1 MKEVH
6 GMNWLQAAKER
17 QDELVQELQE
27 LVQINSILDEDTR
40 TTEIPFGNGP
50 LQALEWLLSKGQ
62 KEGLLTKNVDN
73 YAGHIEMGA
82 GEELLGILCHVDVV
96 PIGDD
101 ADWTYPP
108 FSGTVADGK
117 LYARGAI
124 DDKGPTVAAWMAM
137 KLVKDAGIQL
147 DKRVRMIVG
156 TDEETGFRCVDHY
169 FKQEEMPSIGFA
181 PDADFPLINAE
192 KGIAELVFS
201 QNKVGDATKEQL
213 LLFNAGKRPN
223 MVPDLAKATV
233 QHASTQFEQNFQ
245 TFLSKNQL
253 DGSLLMEDSRYI
265 ITIKGKAAH
274 AMEPEK
280 GVNAAVYLAA
290 FLQQELTTE
299 SSKQFVDFIA
309 DVFYQDHYG
318 HQLELQFEDAMSGHT
333 TLNPGIVSY
342 DVSKGGS
349 LVISM
354 RYSVSYPF
362 DEKITE
368 AQRLV
373 VKRGFSLD
381 IQDDSKPH
389 YVSEDDPFIQ
399 TLASIYRRQSGD
411 TETPLLSTGGG
422 TYARV
427 LKKGVAFGMLFPGEQ
442 DVAHRAD
449 EFVVVE
455 NLVKA
460 AAIYAEAIVELAG
473 KK

>member
-1 MKEVH
+1 
-6 GMNWLQAAKER
+6 MNWLQAAKER

-50 LQALEWLLSKGQ
+50 LQALEWLLAKGQ

-96 PIGDD
+96 PIGDE

-233 QHASTQFEQNFQ
+233 QHASAQFEQNFQ

>member
-1 MKEVH
+1 MD
-6 GMNWLQAAKER
+6 WLQAATER
-17 QDELVQELQE
+17 QDELIQDLQE
-27 LVQINSILDEDTR
+27 LVQIKSVLDEDTI
-40 TTEIPFGNGP
+40 TSEVPFGDGP
-50 LQALEWLLSKGQ
+50 LKALEWLLDKGQ
-62 KEGLLTKNVDN
+62 AEGLLTKNVDN
-73 YAGHIEMGA
+73 YAGHIEMGT
-82 GEELLGILCHVDVV
+82 GEDLLGILCHVDVV
-96 PIGDD
+96 PIGDE

-108 FSGTVADGK
+108 FSGTIADGK

-124 DDKGPTVAAWMAM
+124 DDKGPTIAAWMAM

-147 DKRVRMIVG
+147 SKRVRMIIG

-169 FKQEEMPSIGFA
+169 FKQEEMPTIGFA

-201 QNKVGDATKEQL
+201 QNKIGDETKEQL

-223 MVPDLAKATV
+223 MVPDFAEAKV
-233 QHASTQFEQNFQ
+233 QFVSQQFEQNFQ

-253 DGSLLMEDSRYI
+253 EGTLLMEGSRYI

-299 SSKQFVDFIA
+299 ASKQFVDFIA
-309 DVFYQDHYG
+309 EAFYQDHYG
-318 HQLELQFEDAMSGHT
+318 LHLNLQFEDEMSGKT

-342 DVSKGGS
+342 DVAKGGS
-349 LVISM
+349 MVISM
-354 RYSVSYPF
+354 RYAVTYPF
-362 DEKITE
+362 DKKITA
-368 AQRLV
+368 AQRYTV
-373 VKRGFSLD
+373 TKGFSLD
-381 IQDDSKPH
+381 IQDNSKPH
-389 YVSEDDPFIQ
+389 YVSENDPFIQ
-399 TLASIYRRQSGD
+399 TLTEIYRRQTGD
-411 TETPLLSTGGG
+411 YETPLLSTGGG

-427 LKKGVAFGMLFPGEQ
+427 MKKGVAFGMLFPGEP

>member
-1 MKEVH
+1 
-6 GMNWLQAAKER
+6 MNWLQAAKER

-50 LQALEWLLSKGQ
+50 LQALEWLLAKGQ

-233 QHASTQFEQNFQ
+233 QHASAQFEQNFQ

-373 VKRGFSLD
+373 VKRGFSFD

>member
-1 MKEVH
+1 
-6 GMNWLQAAKER
+6 MNWLQAAKER

-27 LVQINSILDEDTR
+27 LVQINSILDEDTK

-50 LQALEWLLSKGQ
+50 LQALEWLLAKGQ

-96 PIGDD
+96 PIGDE

-223 MVPDLAKATV
+223 MVPDLAQAKV
-233 QHASTQFEQNFQ
+233 QHVSAQFEQNFQ

-253 DGSLLMEDSRYI
+253 DGSLFMEDSRYI

-299 SSKQFVDFIA
+299 TSKQFVDFIA

-427 LKKGVAFGMLFPGEQ
+427 LKKGVAFGMLFPGS
-442 DVAHRAD
+442 RMWRIGRMS
-449 EFVVVE
+449 
-455 NLVKA
+455 L
-460 AAIYAEAIVELAG
+460 
-473 KK
+473 

>member
-1 MKEVH
+1 
-6 GMNWLQAAKER
+6 MNWLQAAKER

-50 LQALEWLLSKGQ
+50 LQALEWLLAKGQ

-96 PIGDD
+96 PIGDE

-108 FSGTVADGK
+108 FSGTVVDGK

-233 QHASTQFEQNFQ
+233 QHASAQFEQNFQ

-473 KK
+473 KKIT

>member
-1 MKEVH
+1 
-6 GMNWLQAAKER
+6 MNWLQAAKER

-27 LVQINSILDEDTR
+27 LVKINSILDEDTK

-50 LQALEWLLSKGQ
+50 LQALEWLLAKGQ

-73 YAGHIEMGA
+73 YAGHIEMGE

-96 PIGDD
+96 PIGDE

-201 QNKVGDATKEQL
+201 HNKVGDATKEQL

-223 MVPDLAKATV
+223 MVPDLAEAKV
-233 QHASTQFEQNFQ
+233 QHASAQFEQNFQ

-299 SSKQFVDFIA
+299 TSKQFVDFIA

-389 YVSEDDPFIQ
+389 YVSEEDPFIQ
-399 TLASIYRRQSGD
+399 TLAAIYRRHSGD

-473 KK
+473 RK

>member
-1 MKEVH
+1 MD
-6 GMNWLQAAKER
+6 WLQAAKER

-27 LVQINSILDEDTR
+27 LVQINSVLDEDTK
-40 TTEIPFGNGP
+40 TTEVPFGNGP
-50 LQALEWLLSKGQ
+50 LQALEWLLAKGQ

-73 YAGHIEMGA
+73 YAGHIEMGT

-96 PIGDD
+96 PVGDE

-108 FSGTVADGK
+108 FSGTVADGR

-147 DKRVRMIVG
+147 DKRVRMIIG

-201 QNKVGDATKEQL
+201 QNKVSDATKEQL

-223 MVPDLAKATV
+223 MVPDLAEASI
-233 QHASTQFEQNFQ
+233 QHASAEFEQNFQ

-280 GVNAAVYLAA
+280 GINAAVYLAA

-318 HQLELQFEDAMSGHT
+318 HQLELQFEDAMSGQT

-399 TLASIYRRQSGD
+399 TLAAIYRRQSGD

-449 EFVVVE
+449 EFVVIE

>member
-1 MKEVH
+1 
-6 GMNWLQAAKER
+6 MNWLQAAKER

-40 TTEIPFGNGP
+40 TTEIPFGIGP

-62 KEGLLTKNVDN
+62 QEGLLTKNVDN

>member
-1 MKEVH
+1 
-6 GMNWLQAAKER
+6 MNWLQAAKER

-27 LVQINSILDEDTR
+27 LVQINSILDEDTK

-50 LQALEWLLSKGQ
+50 LQALEWLLAKGQ

-73 YAGHIEMGA
+73 YAGHIEMGE

-96 PIGDD
+96 PIGDE

-201 QNKVGDATKEQL
+201 HNKVGDATKEQL

-223 MVPDLAKATV
+223 MVPDLAEAKV
-233 QHASTQFEQNFQ
+233 QHASAQFEQNFQ

-299 SSKQFVDFIA
+299 TSKQFVDFIA

-399 TLASIYRRQSGD
+399 TLAAIYRRQSGD

-460 AAIYAEAIVELAG
+460 AAIYAEAIVELVG
-473 KK
+473 RK

>member
-1 MKEVH
+1 
-6 GMNWLQAAKER
+6 MNWLQAAKER

-50 LQALEWLLSKGQ
+50 LQALEWLLAKGQ

-455 NLVKA
+455 NLVQA

>member
-1 MKEVH
+1 MD
-6 GMNWLQAAKER
+6 WLQAAKER
-17 QDELVQELQE
+17 QDELIQDLQE
-27 LVQINSILDEDTR
+27 LVQINSVLDEDTI
-40 TTEIPFGNGP
+40 TSEVPFGDGP
-50 LQALEWLLSKGQ
+50 LKALEWLLDKGQ
-62 KEGLLTKNVDN
+62 TEGLLTKNVDN

-82 GEELLGILCHVDVV
+82 GEDLLGILCHVDVV
-96 PIGDD
+96 PIGDE

-108 FSGTVADGK
+108 FSGTIADGK

-137 KLVKDAGIQL
+137 KLIKDAGIQL
-147 DKRVRMIVG
+147 NKRVRMIIG

-169 FKQEEMPSIGFA
+169 FKQEEMPTIGFA

-201 QNKVGDATKEQL
+201 HNKIGDKTKEQL

-223 MVPDLAKATV
+223 MVPDFAEAKV
-233 QHASTQFEQNFQ
+233 QFVSQQFEQNFQ

-253 DGSLLMEDSRYI
+253 EGTLLMEGSRYI

-299 SSKQFVDFIA
+299 ASKQFVGFIA
-309 DVFYQDHYG
+309 DAFYQDHYG
-318 HQLELQFEDAMSGHT
+318 HHLNLQFEDEMSGKT

-354 RYSVSYPF
+354 RYAVTYPF
-362 DEKITE
+362 DKKITA
-368 AQRLV
+368 AQRFTV
-373 VKRGFSLD
+373 TKGFSLD
-381 IQDDSKPH
+381 IQDNSKPH
-389 YVSEDDPFIQ
+389 YVSEHDPFIQ
-399 TLASIYRRQSGD
+399 TLTEIYRRQTGD
-411 TETPLLSTGGG
+411 YETPLLSTGGG

-427 LKKGVAFGMLFPGEQ
+427 MKKGVAFGMLFPGEP

-449 EFVVVE
+449 EFVVVD
-455 NLVKA
+455 NLVRA

>member
-1 MKEVH
+1 
-6 GMNWLQAAKER
+6 MNWLQAAKER

-455 NLVKA
+455 NLVQA

>member
-1 MKEVH
+1 
-6 GMNWLQAAKER
+6 
-17 QDELVQELQE
+17 
-27 LVQINSILDEDTR
+27 
-40 TTEIPFGNGP
+40 
-50 LQALEWLLSKGQ
+50 
-62 KEGLLTKNVDN
+62 
-73 YAGHIEMGA
+73 
-82 GEELLGILCHVDVV
+82 
-96 PIGDD
+96 
-101 ADWTYPP
+101 
-108 FSGTVADGK
+108 
-117 LYARGAI
+117 
-124 DDKGPTVAAWMAM
+124 
-137 KLVKDAGIQL
+137 
-147 DKRVRMIVG
+147 
-156 TDEETGFRCVDHY
+156 
-169 FKQEEMPSIGFA
+169 
-181 PDADFPLINAE
+181 
-192 KGIAELVFS
+192 
-201 QNKVGDATKEQL
+201 
-213 LLFNAGKRPN
+213 
-223 MVPDLAKATV
+223 
-233 QHASTQFEQNFQ
+233 
-245 TFLSKNQL
+245 
-253 DGSLLMEDSRYI
+253 
-265 ITIKGKAAH
+265 
-274 AMEPEK
+274 
-280 GVNAAVYLAA
+280 
-290 FLQQELTTE
+290 
-299 SSKQFVDFIA
+299 
-309 DVFYQDHYG
+309 
-318 HQLELQFEDAMSGHT
+318 MSGHT

-362 DEKITE
+362 DEKITK

>member
-1 MKEVH
+1 MD
-6 GMNWLQAAKER
+6 WLQAAKER

-27 LVQINSILDEDTR
+27 LVQINSVLDEDTK
-40 TTEIPFGNGP
+40 TTEVAFGNGP
-50 LQALEWLLSKGQ
+50 LQALEWLLAKGQ

-73 YAGHIEMGA
+73 YAGHIEMGT

-96 PIGDD
+96 PVGDE

-108 FSGTVADGK
+108 FSGTVADGR

-147 DKRVRMIVG
+147 DKRVRMIIG

-201 QNKVGDATKEQL
+201 QNKVGDVTKEQL

-223 MVPDLAKATV
+223 MVPDLAEASI
-233 QHASTQFEQNFQ
+233 QHASAEFEQNFQ

-280 GVNAAVYLAA
+280 GINAAVYLAA

-318 HQLELQFEDAMSGHT
+318 HQLELQFEDAMSGQT

-399 TLASIYRRQSGD
+399 TLAAIYRRQSGD

-449 EFVVVE
+449 EFVVIE